1 MEKFRLNFLDENN
14 GYSCAEVVD
23 KAYKFKEEFYKRHP
37 EKKSQRLDVFLQNLS
52 DCRFWGTLSMID
64 GSNNYINPDSIQKAA
79 ESRAWAKETFSNYDL
94 ENILNIC
101 VNQAL
106 LIPLKTGWPG
116 TYIGHSI
123 LYRELVD
130 KKESIF
136 AGAVDESFRKR
147 LNNGRF
153 WEELIGMCGGINS
166 GVSYVVINDV
176 LEDNFGDLSVDF
188 AKKGLEIF
196 NREKNVR
203 SFDLHFL
210 TDKSVDL
217 YAKFLGKIYDA
228 RESIGLKEEDFSK
241 LFLPYLFESI
251 RVYGMHD
258 ENEGMPRFENFKD
271 RLRKDLVV
279 SQIAANN
286 LVRTALA
293 KNLSDY
299 LCFGSNQ
306 EHVAEVISCVYE
318 PHEMLARVATQGDS
332 TKTIGNI
339 MKKITLTGKQ

>member
-1 MEKFRLNFLDENN
+1 MEKFRLYLLDESDS
-14 GYSCAEVVD
+14 YSRSAIVD
-23 KAYKFKEEFYKRHP
+23 KAYKFKEEFNKKHSD
-37 EKKSQRLDVFLQNLS
+37 KKSERLDVFLDNLS

-64 GSNNYINPDSIQKAA
+64 GSNNYINPDTPQKTA
-79 ESRAWAKETFSNYDL
+79 ESRAWAKETFSEYDL

-106 LIPLKTGWPG
+106 LIPIKTGWPG

-130 KKESIF
+130 KKDSIF
-136 AGAVDESFRKR
+136 ASVVDESFRKK

-153 WEELIGMCGGINS
+153 WEELNGMSGGINH

-176 LEDNFGDLSVDF
+176 LEDNFDDLSVDF

-196 NREKNVR
+196 NREKNER

-217 YAKFLGKIYDA
+217 YAKFLGKLYDA
-228 RESIGLKEEDFSK
+228 REKIDLKEKDFNN

-251 RVYGMHD
+251 RVYGMFD
-258 ENEGMPRFENFKD
+258 ENEGMPRFENFKE
-271 RLRKDLVV
+271 RLRSPFVV
-279 SQIAANN
+279 QQVAANN
-286 LVRTALA
+286 KIRDSLA
-293 KNLSDY
+293 KTLSDN
-299 LCFGSNQ
+299 LIFGRNE
-306 EHVAEVISCVYE
+306 EHVADVISCVYE
-318 PHEMLARVATQGDS
+318 PHEMLARIAAHSSS

-339 MKKITLTGKQ
+339 MKRIAKPIKQ